1 MDKSYFIAEIGVN
14 HGGSID
20 LALEMLTNA
29 KVAGA
34 DAVKFQTYDA
44 TKLAAESSP
53 AYWDLEKE
61 PTNSQR
67 KLFKKFE
74 CKELNFYLPIIE
86 ECKKLDLDFLTT
98 CFDIDLVDLFDPF
111 LNSYKIS
118 SSDITNR
125 ILINKII
132 SKGKPIILSCGASSF
147 SEIKST
153 VEFIRGKSNV
163 PLNLLH
169 CVLNYPCS
177 PENANISVI
186 SSLQKEFSDTCQGFG
201 YSCHV
206 PMPEGLNCCL
216 NALSLGSKIIEKH
229 FTSSR
234 LRTGND
240 HYHAMTAEDL
250 FEFRKQE
257 EFLIKIMG
265 DGMPQL
271 QIQDSAR
278 KNARRSLY
286 ASKDISC
293 GEIVSSKNLIALRP
307 LKGISAEDVESIYGK
322 KFIKPK
328 QKGEAIFKEDLI

>member
-1 MDKSYFIAEIGVN
+1 MKKSYFIAEIGVN

-20 LALEMLTNA
+20 LAMEMITNA
-29 KVAGA
+29 KLAGA

-53 AYWDLEKE
+53 AYWDLDKE
-61 PTNSQR
+61 PTTSQR

-86 ECKKLDLDFLTT
+86 ECKKLDLEFLTT
-98 CFDIDLVDLFDPF
+98 CFDIELVDLFDPF
-111 LNSYKIS
+111 LNAYKIS

-153 VEFIRGKSNV
+153 IEFIRGKSNL

-186 SSLQKEFSDTCQGFG
+186 SSLQKEFSDKCQGFG

-216 NALSLGSKIIEKH
+216 NALTLGSNIIEKH
-229 FTSSR
+229 FTISR
-234 LRTGND
+234 LRSGTI
-240 HYHAMTAEDL
+240 YIPW
-250 FEFRKQE
+250 Q
-257 EFLIKIMG
+257 KIY
-265 DGMPQL
+265 L
-271 QIQDSAR
+271 NLEN
-278 KNARRSLY
+278 K
-286 ASKDISC
+286 
-293 GEIVSSKNLIALRP
+293 KNL
-307 LKGISAEDVESIYGK
+307 
-322 KFIKPK
+322 
-328 QKGEAIFKEDLI
+328 